1 MASDS
6 EYPLDKSL
14 LQAVEL
20 PAVENEIQVKGMDVE
35 SQRSTPIDCIDDA
48 NKIM

>member
-20 PAVENEIQVKGMDVE
+20 PAVENEIQVKGMNVE
-35 SQRSTPIDCIDDA
+35 SQLLSTIDDA
-48 NKIM
+48 NEIM